1 MVVYVGLL
9 WVSVVMIPTC
19 TALPT
24 QAESTRN
31 TINYITRTTL
41 VHISRIDPMGMAS
54 PPIPVEPPTIGDLNS
69 ISQYLSLLEAE
80 LKGLRLE
87 SLAQIE
93 ADVSSLNGFVRHL
106 AETLHCLL
114 DADQPVWVG
123 EERFPVTRWHECLR
137 KVQVYLEEL
146 LRHTDQLGA
155 C

>member
-1 MVVYVGLL
+1 MPPFSFKNKPIMLQNNPKMKHNQNNPQQTWMRSPL
-9 WVSVVMIPTC
+9 
-19 TALPT
+19 
-24 QAESTRN
+24 Q
-31 TINYITRTTL
+31 
-41 VHISRIDPMGMAS
+41 GMAS
-54 PPIPVEPPTIGDLNS
+54 PPIPVDPPTIGDLNS

-80 LKGLRLE
+80 LKGLGLE
-87 SLAQIE
+87 PLAQIE

-114 DADQPVWVG
+114 DADQPVWVR
-123 EERFPVTRWHECLR
+123 EERFPVTRWYECLR